1 MTTECKDFLSNWI
14 ITFLSTPQEI
24 LLGYPPCPY
33 ARKALL
39 ENKINFLSSN
49 NYTRVILEEVTN
61 WNNLFDVLLVECG
74 NVDKDQFVNDVANIN
89 TEILA
94 KGFVAL
100 EDHVEIE
107 EPLHHLDF
115 RNGKYNI
122 ILVQRLDKINQAGAS
137 LKKLGYYNNWSKDM
151 IDSVVTWR
159 LTAAQEFQIR

>member
-24 LLGYPPCPY
+24 LSGYPPCPY
-33 ARKALL
+33 ARKALV
-39 ENKINFLSSN
+39 ENKINFVSST
-49 NYTRVILEEVTN
+49 NYSDVILEEVTN

-89 TEILA
+89 NKLLV

-107 EPLHHLDF
+107 EPLQHLDF

-137 LKKLGYYNNWSKDM
+137 LKKLGYYNNWSDDM

-159 LTAAQEFQIR
+159 LNVAQESQTL

>member
-1 MTTECKDFLSNWI
+1 MITECKEFLSQWI
-14 ITFLSTPQEI
+14 INFLSTPQSI
-24 LLGYPPCPY
+24 LEGYPPCPY
-33 ARKALL
+33 ARKALVD
-39 ENKINFLSSN
+39 NKINFLSSS
-49 NYTRVILEEVTN
+49 NYVQVISQEVAGWDN
-61 WNNLFDVLLVECG
+61 SYDVLLVECG
-74 NVDKDQFVNDVANIN
+74 AVNKDTFVKDVDIIN

-122 ILVQRLDKINQAGAS
+122 ILVQRLDKINQASAS
-137 LKKLGYYNNWSKDM
+137 LKKLGYYNNWSNDM

-159 LTAAQEFQIR
+159 LIADQEFQTL